1 MYVHVGDIHRVT
13 PCVIVRYTDYV
24 CKTQNLFY
32 ELTLYFFICASKKMQ
47 KSSAIQKISVILSS
61 VNISAIL

>member
-13 PCVIVRYTDYV
+13 PCVIARYTDYV

-32 ELTLYFFICASKKMQ
+32 ELTLNYRRSLRVLYVHLMFTNKI
-47 KSSAIQKISVILSS
+47 KSTCEKLVSA
-61 VNISAIL
+61 

>member
-32 ELTLYFFICASKKMQ
+32 KLTLNYRVLYVHLMFTKKR
-47 KSSAIQKISVILSS
+47 KSTYKIFESA
-61 VNISAIL
+61 

>member
-1 MYVHVGDIHRVT
+1 MYVHVGDIHRVM

-32 ELTLYFFICASKKMQ
+32 ELHRYILAKGASHT
-47 KSSAIQKISVILSS
+47 
-61 VNISAIL
+61 

>member
-32 ELTLYFFICASKKMQ
+32 ELHRYILAKGASH
-47 KSSAIQKISVILSS
+47 II
-61 VNISAIL
+61 

>member
-13 PCVIVRYTDYV
+13 PCVIVRYTGYV

-32 ELTLYFFICASKKMQ
+32 ELTL
-47 KSSAIQKISVILSS
+47 
-61 VNISAIL
+61 